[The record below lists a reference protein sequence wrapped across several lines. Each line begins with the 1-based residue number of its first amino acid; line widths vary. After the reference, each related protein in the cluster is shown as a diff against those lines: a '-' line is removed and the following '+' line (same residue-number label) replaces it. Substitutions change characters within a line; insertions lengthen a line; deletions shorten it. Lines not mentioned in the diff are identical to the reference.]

1 MPSFFVAAGQFLAGG
16 MPLDLFAQ
24 LTRSAWYF
32 SSTVFLRRC
41 TELTEQTVLT
51 ASDLLKTVSGS
62 MHDVQHISV
71 YIARRPAEVYEFA
84 SDPRNLPR
92 WAAGLARSEVRRDG
106 DEWVVDAAFG
116 RARVRFVERNSL
128 GVMDHDVTLESGVT
142 VHNPMRVVPN
152 GEGSE
157 FVFTLIR
164 QPGMSDTQFAEDK
177 AAIEKDL
184 KTLKDLLER
193 A

>member
-1 MPSFFVAAGQFLAGG
+1 
-16 MPLDLFAQ
+16 
-24 LTRSAWYF
+24 
-32 SSTVFLRRC
+32 
-41 TELTEQTVLT
+41 
-51 ASDLLKTVSGS
+51 
-62 MHDVQHISV
+62 MHEVRHISV
-71 YIARRPAEVYEFA
+71 YIARQPADVYEFA

-106 DEWVVDAAFG
+106 DEWVADAPFG
-116 RARVRFVERNSL
+116 KVRVRFVGRNPL

-164 QPGMSDTQFAEDK
+164 QPGISDGQFATDK
-177 AAIEKDL
+177 AAVEKDL
-184 KTLKDLLER
+184 ATLKGLLER
-193 A
+193 QGASPP